1 MKTITSRDNPFF
13 KQLRSLAE
21 DPREQRRKGLTVL
34 DGPHLVGTYL
44 SRRGLPRHLLVSE
57 SGLQHAEVG
66 SLVEAHRRSDA
77 AFDMLCLRDS
87 LFREIS
93 GTQSPVGIAAV
104 IEIPVQASSP
114 RLTGDCVV
122 LDGVQD
128 AGNVGS
134 IMRTAAAAGIAT
146 VVLGQGCAGP
156 WTPRVLRAAQGAHFS
171 LTIVEHPALAE
182 LLIGFEGHSYAAV
195 AHQGR
200 PLYDEKILSPYVWV
214 FGSEGQGIST
224 DVLACCVNAV
234 TIPMASQSES
244 LNVAAAA
251 AICIYE
257 GVRQTLPASGSGGA

>member
-21 DPREQRRKGLTVL
+21 DPREQRRQGLTIL

-57 SGLQHAEVG
+57 SGLQHPEVR
-66 SLVEAHRRSDA
+66 SIVEAHLRSDA
-77 AFDMLCLRDS
+77 ALEVLSLRDS

-93 GTQSPVGIAAV
+93 GTQAPVGIGAV
-104 IEIPVQASSP
+104 IDIPQQAAP
-114 RLTGDCVV
+114 VRLVGDCVV

-134 IMRTAAAAGIAT
+134 IMRTAAAAAIPT
-146 VVLGQGCAGP
+146 VVLGRGCAGP

-171 LTIVEHPALAE
+171 LAIIEHPALAE
-182 LLIGFEGHSYAAV
+182 LLSEFEGHSYAAV
-195 AHQGR
+195 AHAGAT
-200 PLYDEKILSPYVWV
+200 LYQAEIRSPYAWV
-214 FGSEGQGIST
+214 FGSEGQGVSAG
-224 DVLACCVNAV
+224 VLANCVNAV
-234 TIPMASQSES
+234 TIPMATQSES

-257 GVRQTLPASGSGGA
+257 GVRQTLKASGRGGA